1 MAVQAQ
7 VHGKVTMSRETN
19 EVLLNVENLAVVYH
33 NLSVATHGVSL
44 KVHKNHIVALL
55 GTNGAGKSSTLRAIS
70 GFLGID
76 DAKVADGFIEFKGE
90 RIQNQ
95 PPHAITQKG
104 IALVPEWGK
113 VFENLTVLEN
123 LEVCVP
129 ASGRK
134 IGKEELARLLEYFP
148 PLKAAGKRL
157 AGYLSGGER
166 QMLSISTALLCK
178 PDLLLVDEL
187 SLGLAP
193 VIVDELMALLK
204 VIRDEQGVTILLVEQ
219 NARAALQ
226 IADYGYVIENGRIVF
241 AGSAEALLNH
251 KDIQEFYLGQ
261 ANRESRIS
269 YRDVKQYRRTRRW
282 YG

>member
-1 MAVQAQ
+1 M
-7 VHGKVTMSRETN
+7 VTQEA
-19 EVLLNVENLAVVYH
+19 EILLNVENLEVVYH
-33 NLSVATHGVSL
+33 NVSTAIQGISL
-44 KVHKNHIVALL
+44 KVYSNQIVALL
-55 GTNGAGKSSTLRAIS
+55 GTNGAGKTTTLKAIS

-76 DAKVADGFIEFKGE
+76 NAKVTEGFIEFRAE
-90 RIQNQ
+90 RIQNR
-95 PPHAITQKG
+95 PPHEITARG

-113 VFENLTVLEN
+113 VFENLTVEEN
-123 LEVCVP
+123 LEVC
-129 ASGRK
+129 A
-134 IGKEELARLLEYFP
+134 IAARERTKRQEISYLLDLFP
-148 PLKAAGKRL
+148 PLRKAGKRL

-178 PDLLLVDEL
+178 PRLLLVDEL

-193 VIVDELMALLK
+193 LIVTELMNLLK
-204 VIRDEQGVTILLVEQ
+204 IIRDQQDVTILLVEQ
-219 NARAALQ
+219 NALAALE

-241 AGSAEALLNH
+241 AGSADTLMNH

-261 ANRESRIS
+261 ANRESRTS

>member
-1 MAVQAQ
+1 MMQE
-7 VHGKVTMSRETN
+7 SSD
-19 EVLLNVENLAVVYH
+19 VLLNIENLGVLYH
-33 NLSVATHGVSL
+33 NVSAAIQGISL
-44 KVHKNHIVALL
+44 QVYKNQIVTLL
-55 GTNGAGKSSTLRAIS
+55 GTNGAGKSTILKAIS
-70 GFLGID
+70 GFMGID
-76 DAKVADGFIEFKGE
+76 NAKITEGFIQFKGE
-90 RIQNQ
+90 RIENQ
-95 PPHAITQKG
+95 PPHAITLKG

-113 VFENLTVLEN
+113 VFENLTVEEN

-129 ASGRK
+129 AAKHRVSKQEAG
-134 IGKEELARLLEYFP
+134 RLLEYFP
-148 PLKAAGKRL
+148 PLQKARKRL

-193 VIVDELMALLK
+193 VIVNELMSLLK
-204 VIRDEQGVTILLVEQ
+204 IIRDEQGVTILLVEQ
-219 NARAALQ
+219 NALAALE

-241 AGSAEALLNH
+241 AGSARTLLNH

-261 ANRESRIS
+261 GSRESRTS

>member
-1 MAVQAQ
+1 MIEKA
-7 VHGKVTMSRETN
+7 GET
-19 EVLLNVENLAVVYH
+19 LLNVENLEVVYH
-33 NLSVATHGVSL
+33 NVSTAVQGVSL
-44 KVHKNHIVALL
+44 KVYWRQIVALL
-55 GTNGAGKSSTLRAIS
+55 GTNGAGKTTTLKAIS

-76 DAKVADGFIEFKGE
+76 DAKVTGGFIEFRGE
-90 RIQNQ
+90 RIQNK
-95 PPHAITQKG
+95 PPHDITMRG

-113 VFENLTVLEN
+113 VFESLTVEEN

-129 ASGRK
+129 GRHRTK
-134 IGKEELARLLEYFP
+134 KLGGSHLLDYFP
-148 PLKAAGKRL
+148 PLQKARKRL

-193 VIVDELMALLK
+193 VVVNELMNLLK
-204 VIRDEQGVTILLVEQ
+204 VIRDQQGVTILLVEQ
-219 NARAALQ
+219 NALAALE

-241 AGSAEALLNH
+241 AGSAKRLMNH
-251 KDIQEFYLGQ
+251 EDIQEFYLGRG
-261 ANRESRIS
+261 NREPRTS
-269 YRDVKQYRRTRRW
+269 YRDVKQYRRGRRW